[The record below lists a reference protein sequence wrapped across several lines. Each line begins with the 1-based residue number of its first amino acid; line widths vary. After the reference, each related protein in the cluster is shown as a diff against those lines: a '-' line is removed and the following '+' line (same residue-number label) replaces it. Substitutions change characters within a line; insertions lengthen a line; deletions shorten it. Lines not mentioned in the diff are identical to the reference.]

1 MANVDPIDLK
11 IIGAG
16 SNWLNLSHVIAL
28 NLNGYSSPLGKSSTI
43 SITTMDPGVGSM
55 ESPRMV
61 GEGRFDIGVTT
72 PGWFG
77 TLAYEGRHPFTSPQP
92 IRGLA
97 LLPHDDRMV
106 FVVRKDTG
114 ITSIRQIVEERRPL
128 RYSIPLSDTH
138 PAIFGAD
145 EVLAAYGSSRAE
157 IDSWG
162 GRRLRDRPRFQIR
175 EDAKPVADDWEA
187 VFDEAI
193 MTPRWKNLTKQYD
206 VRFLPVEEAVL
217 QQLETRGLKRAVI
230 EKERFPQLTED
241 VPTIDFS
248 GWLIHCRASLP
259 DEVAYLVAKVIDEN
273 RDAFAQRIPPH
284 SGLTSSIDPAKFAGR
299 MPIPLHPGAER
310 YYREHGYVK

>member
-1 MANVDPIDLK
+1 MNPIDLK

-28 NLNGYSSPLGKSSTI
+28 NLNGYNSPLGKESTI
-43 SITTMDPGVGSM
+43 SITTMDPGIGSM

-72 PGWFG
+72 PGWYG
-77 TLAYEGRHPFTSPQP
+77 ALAYEGRAPFAQPQP

-106 FVVRKDTG
+106 FVARKDTG
-114 ITSIRQIVEERRPL
+114 ITSIRQIIEEKRPL
-128 RYSIPLSDTH
+128 RYSIPTSDTH
-138 PAIFGAD
+138 PAIYGAD
-145 EVLAAYGSSRAE
+145 EVLAAYGTSRAQL
-157 IDSWG
+157 DAWG
-162 GRRLRDRPRFQIR
+162 GIRLRDRPRFQIR
-175 EDAKPVADDWEA
+175 EDAKPVADDWEI

-193 MTPRWKNLTKQYD
+193 MTPRWKNLTKQYEVTFLGIDED
-206 VRFLPVEEAVL
+206 VLAKLEA
-217 QQLETRGLKRAVI
+217 RGLKRAVI
-230 EKERFPQLTED
+230 EKERFPQALTAD
-241 VPTIDFS
+241 VPTVDFS

-284 SGLTSSIDPAKFAGR
+284 SGLTHPIDPAVYVPK
-299 MPIPLHPGAER
+299 MPIPLHPGAEQ